1 MRIGQLYLQM
11 VEIGIDVWIQLLKK
25 SGGWDDAFFQHQN
38 GLHDS
43 CQAASTLDVADICF
57 DGPPGKE

>member
-1 MRIGQLYLQM
+1 M